1 VIEVDQSN
9 VLEFLR
15 NRCSEIAG
23 WPAFDDDE
31 LAIATAMELAWGVSN
46 IVLRVDTPKRSFVV
60 KQSRKQLRTPIEWFS
75 QLERI
80 WREVDAMRVLEA
92 ILPVGAVPRVLF
104 DDRDNYLFAM
114 EAVEADHRVWKAEL
128 LAGQMDVAVAAHLGQ
143 FLAIVHRDTRGVT
156 TLMDLL
162 GDRTIFDELRLDPFY
177 RYMAESIADEEL
189 AESLRRLIDSTL
201 AESECLVLADFSPKN
216 ILLTRSGPVV
226 VDFETAHVG
235 DPAFDIGFFLSH
247 ILLKVVF
254 HRERLEE
261 ALALARSFWREYG
274 RELGSGL
281 LGSGLLGSGLLGS
294 GLLGSGLEVKET
306 RDCEFERRCVFHLGA
321 CMLARVDG
329 KSRVDYLQEDWQL
342 DLVRSYCRDILTM
355 DPGRDGEPAIENCF
369 DELARRLVS

>member
-1 VIEVDQSN
+1 MIEVDQSN

-274 RELGSGL
+274 RELGSG
-281 LGSGLLGSGLLGS
+281 S
-294 GLLGSGLEVKET
+294 EVKET

-329 KSRVDYLQEDWQL
+329 KSRVDYLQEAWQL
-342 DLVRSYCRDILTM
+342 DLVRSFCRDILTT
-355 DPGRDGEPAIENCF
+355 DSSRDGEPAIEKCF